1 MVRGRKLG
9 APVRP
14 EDSPV
19 IFAALILGETGLY
32 KWQMRALER
41 AARGKRV
48 ALRAA
53 NGSGKT
59 DKVIG
64 ILALWFLWRYPRG
77 RMPITSGSWRQVKN
91 QLWPALERHRNNPSL
106 AGWKWLKNCRVE
118 TPEGG
123 FIEGFSTNHAGKAEG
138 WHGRV
143 TDEFKDERKGQ
154 EEEDPRNEV
163 KARLF
168 DADEFTGDDPSSPVF
183 SWWMRQR
190 QCLMKFL
197 TPLNDVR
204 FNSASTFHPQA
215 SRKGNFIAVSTRK
228 KTSSVRWW

>member
-1 MVRGRKLG
+1 MVRRGRKLG
-9 APVRP
+9 PPVRP

-19 IFAALILGETGLY
+19 IFAAVVLGETGLY
-32 KWQMRALER
+32 KWQMKALER

-64 ILALWFLWRYPRG
+64 ILALWFLWRFPRG

-143 TDEFKDERKGQ
+143 TDEFKDERKEQ
-154 EEEDPRNEV
+154 EEEDPRSEK
-163 KARLF
+163 KARCLLY
-168 DADEFTGDDPSSPVF
+168 TSPSP
-183 SWWMRQR
+183 R
-190 QCLMKFL
+190 
-197 TPLNDVR
+197 D
-204 FNSASTFHPQA
+204 
-215 SRKGNFIAVSTRK
+215 TR
-228 KTSSVRWW
+228 

>member
-1 MVRGRKLG
+1 MVRRGRKLG

-143 TDEFKDERKGQ
+143 TDEFKDERKEQ
-154 EEEDPRNEV
+154 DEEDPRSEK
-163 KARLF
+163 KARQIGR
-168 DADEFTGDDPSSPVF
+168 AHV
-183 SWWMRQR
+183 
-190 QCLMKFL
+190 
-197 TPLNDVR
+197 
-204 FNSASTFHPQA
+204 
-215 SRKGNFIAVSTRK
+215 
-228 KTSSVRWW
+228 

>member
-1 MVRGRKLG
+1 MVRRGRKLG

-64 ILALWFLWRYPRG
+64 ILALWFLWRYQIG
-77 RMPITSGSWRQVKN
+77 RASCR
-91 QLWPALERHRNNPSL
+91 ER
-106 AGWKWLKNCRVE
+106 V
-118 TPEGG
+118 
-123 FIEGFSTNHAGKAEG
+123 
-138 WHGRV
+138 
-143 TDEFKDERKGQ
+143 
-154 EEEDPRNEV
+154 
-163 KARLF
+163 
-168 DADEFTGDDPSSPVF
+168 
-183 SWWMRQR
+183 
-190 QCLMKFL
+190 
-197 TPLNDVR
+197 
-204 FNSASTFHPQA
+204 
-215 SRKGNFIAVSTRK
+215 
-228 KTSSVRWW
+228 